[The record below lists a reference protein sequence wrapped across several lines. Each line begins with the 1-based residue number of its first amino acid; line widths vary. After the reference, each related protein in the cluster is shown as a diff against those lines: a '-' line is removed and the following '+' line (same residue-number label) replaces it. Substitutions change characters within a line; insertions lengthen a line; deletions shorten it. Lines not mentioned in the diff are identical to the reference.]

1 MKEERPMG
9 TTKAVPMDCDV
20 LVAGGGTAGVV
31 AAVQAARAGARTL
44 LVERT
49 GQLGGTITNA
59 AINFPGGFHA
69 DGRQIIAGIG
79 WDLVSATLREC
90 GDPMPDPATQKPG
103 LALHG
108 LLNPFVFSALAD
120 EFVRDAGVHL
130 LLHAMPATVQARE
143 GGWDVAVATKTGL
156 CHVMAGVLVDCT
168 GDANLA
174 ILAGLPVTR
183 SAELQACTPF
193 VTFDG
198 YDPAALDIAAIQRA
212 YDVEIA
218 AGRMKASDS
227 GWFNGDIRMLLESKG
242 GNRLHVAG
250 VDGTTSEGRTEAEC
264 EGRRVAMRMVRFLR
278 QQPGLGALRLTY
290 MAPEIGVRETVSI
303 RARTCVRVDDYLAGR
318 VYADAIC
325 YSHYPIDIHTADGL
339 IFQPLEPGVVPTLP
353 LGALLPENGRNI
365 IVAGRCA
372 AGDQRSHS
380 AFRVQA
386 PCMAMGQAAGAAA
399 ALAVRLGV
407 PVADVPL
414 DALRA
419 LLREHGAIVPEPAAT
434 TTTSRA

>member
-1 MKEERPMG
+1 MV
-9 TTKAVPMDCDV
+9 TTKDLPEAYDV

-31 AAVQAARAGARTL
+31 AAIQAARAGARTF
-44 LVERT
+44 LVEKT

-59 AINFPGGFHA
+59 AINFPGGFYA

-79 WDLVSATLREC
+79 WDLVSATLHEC

-103 LALHG
+103 LALH
-108 LLNPFVFSALAD
+108 LALNPFVFAALAD
-120 EFVRDAGVHL
+120 EFVRRAGVRL
-130 LLHAMPATVQARE
+130 LLHAMPATLRARE
-143 GGWDVAVATKTGL
+143 GDWEVGVATKTGL
-156 CHVMAGVLVDCT
+156 RSVTARVLVDCS
-168 GDANLA
+168 GDANLVT
-174 ILAGLPVTR
+174 LAGLPVTR

-193 VTFDG
+193 VRLDG
-198 YDPAALDIAAIQRA
+198 YDPATLDVAAIQRA
-212 YDVEIA
+212 YDAEIA

-227 GWFNGDIRMLLESKG
+227 GWFNGEIRMLLESKG

-264 EGRRVAMRMVRFLR
+264 EGRKVVMRVLRFLR
-278 QQPGLGALRLTY
+278 RQPGLNAVRLTY
-290 MAPEIGVRETVSI
+290 LAPEIGVRETVSI
-303 RARTCVRVDDYLAGR
+303 RARTCVKVDDYLAGR
-318 VYADAIC
+318 VYEDAIC

-339 IFQPLEPGVVPTLP
+339 VFQPLTPGVVPTLP
-353 LGALLPENGRNI
+353 LGALLPESGRNV

-372 AGDQRSHS
+372 AGDQKSHS

-414 DALRA
+414 GPLRA
-419 LLREHGAIVPEPAAT
+419 LLREHGAIVPGPGGFQA
-434 TTTSRA
+434 RGVP